1 MIGHG
6 SSESLDRLPPEFW
19 QAIEQFNQQ
28 AFYECHDTLEALW
41 MEAIEPE
48 KRFYQGILQIAVAC
62 YHLGNQNHRGA
73 VMLLGEGTRRL
84 LDYTSSD
91 YGGDYG
97 IDVTKLVEQS
107 TLLLEALQL
116 AALRSIELQTK
127 LQNKDRGEEKSFA
140 DEADDIEIFSSD
152 LESKLILML
161 PQIFLLEC

>member
-6 SSESLDRLPPEFW
+6 HSDSLDRLPPEFW
-19 QAIEQFNQQ
+19 QGVEQFNQQ

-62 YHLGNQNHRGA
+62 YHLENQNHRGA

-84 LDYTSSD
+84 LDYTPS
-91 YGGDYG
+91 DYG
-97 IDVTKLVEQS
+97 IDVGKLVEQS

-116 AALRSIELQTK
+116 AALRAIELQ
-127 LQNKDRGEEKSFA
+127 NNPRAEEKSFN
-140 DEADDIEIFSSD
+140 DDFAEDMDIDRSTVDSQ
-152 LESKLILML
+152 LILML

>member
-6 SSESLDRLPPEFW
+6 SSDRLPPEFW
-19 QAIEQFNQQ
+19 QGIEQFNQQ

-41 MEAIEPE
+41 MEAIEPK

-62 YHLGNQNHRGA
+62 HHLGNQNHRGA
-73 VMLLGEGTRRL
+73 VMLLGDGIRRL
-84 LDYTSSD
+84 LDYTPSA
-91 YGGDYG
+91 YG

-116 AALRSIELQTK
+116 AALQAIELK
-127 LQNKDRGEEKSFA
+127 NNALGEERSFT
-140 DEADDIEIFSSD
+140 DDIEISSSD

>member
-6 SSESLDRLPPEFW
+6 SSESIDRLPPEFW

-84 LDYTSSD
+84 LDYTSDD

-97 IDVTKLVEQS
+97 IDVAKLVEQS

-116 AALRSIELQTK
+116 AALRAIELQDNP
-127 LQNKDRGEEKSFA
+127 QGEEKSFNDGFA
-140 DEADDIEIFSSD
+140 EDIDIYSSAPD
-152 LESKLILML
+152 SQLMLML